1 MTERKTDELGK
12 LVMQIFNLCGEINGD
27 PQGGSEADSAAGA
40 EKDSAESVENAACSG
55 AAAEPLPFVAASCSP
70 RALSAAE
77 LQDGMVRQLRE
88 AVRGA
93 LQEAVQPSAEFRE
106 TIASLLREEVQK
118 SVREAVQPLMESKSN
133 DDQQLRQTVQEAIRE
148 ADRPLSGG
156 IDELRN
162 LLSQS
167 DESLI
172 GLQNTLTAVQTQL
185 TAVQQKLAD
194 DLNIDKNTQKALNE
208 HKNRLQKEADELRQS
223 LQGKDK
229 ELKGLIA
236 EKKSIEEQNAALQAE
251 CEAERLKY
259 GELSGLLPVKEALAC
274 LNEKNR
280 DYLRQ
285 LCGGEGYLAWMSL
298 GRDKNRIKQLWEYLK
313 TLAVKANPDSG
324 QIGILNEY
332 FEFCLKVFN
341 SAQPPH
347 EQYVRRDIAVGSG
360 FDLNLCIRTEDSRQ
374 IGSIKQVLTACFM
387 QGNSVIYKAVVKVI

>member
-40 EKDSAESVENAACSG
+40 EKDSAESAENAACSG

-106 TIASLLREEVQK
+106 AIASLLREEVQK
-118 SVREAVQPLMESKSN
+118 SVREAVQPLTESKSKA
-133 DDQQLRQTVQEAIRE
+133 DQQLLQTVQDAVRE
-148 ADRPLSGG
+148 TDRPLSGE
-156 IDELRN
+156 IDGLRN
-162 LLSQS
+162 LLSQP
-167 DESLI
+167 DENI
-172 GLQNTLTAVQTQL
+172 IDIKKTLADVQKT
-185 TAVQQKLAD
+185 LAD
-194 DLNIDKNTQKALNE
+194 DLNVDKNTQKTLNE

-236 EKKSIEEQNAALQAE
+236 EKKSIEKQNAALQAE

-259 GELSGLLPVKEALAC
+259 GELSELLPVKEALAG
-274 LNEKNR
+274 LNGKNR